1 MSWFLINLCFII
13 SILSVS
19 FRGFKCCMPSL
30 EFVGE
35 DTENFENNIIDA
47 DESCDFE
54 SKEIQTFYCYN
65 KGILLFC

>member
-1 MSWFLINLCFII
+1 
-13 SILSVS
+13 
-19 FRGFKCCMPSL
+19 MPSL

-65 KGILLFC
+65 KGSCQYRLTNFNETHFKKEYYCICETVI